1 MNAINNQAQWD
12 SLVSAFPS
20 IRRQFVGFDRVIDLL
35 NMNYEPTAN
44 NFPPFNIEKIDEVN
58 YEIQMA
64 LAGFKND
71 DLDIK
76 VEDGTLT
83 VEGGQNET
91 DKDANF
97 IHQGIAQR
105 KFRKVWSLADTVVVK
120 GAELSE
126 GILRISLENQIPE
139 DKKPLTIKI
148 KTK

>member
-35 NMNYEPTAN
+35 NMNYEP
-44 NFPPFNIEKIDEVN
+44 EKIDEVN

-126 GILRISLENQIPE
+126 GILRISLENRIPE